1 MATNLATPGVYIEEK
16 NAFPNTVAGIPTSV
30 PAFVGYTQITKKD
43 GRSLINKPVRINSL
57 TDYVNTFGRGI
68 VTKFNIQSADNE
80 EGAVI
85 SVSGKEYKLTP
96 ENPSRF
102 LLFDSIRLYFAN
114 GGSTCWVVSTG
125 GYLKDNNPA
134 PSPAKDDKGG
144 KGNPPPAKQEGG
156 TELNAIS
163 KKALL
168 DGIQALIME
177 EEPSMLLVPE
187 SVMLEEADCF
197 AVQQEMLTH
206 CGFKMKNRFAILDVY
221 NGSRPRTYDKNDV
234 VNRFREGI
242 GLNQLAYG
250 AAYYPWVH
258 ASIID
263 NEEISINY
271 ISNLDVLET
280 ILSKEADEISSNPKK
295 AEEVKNELKRI
306 NQKDQDTEK
315 LTQMLNVISPSFK
328 KLMSGIKTHL
338 NILPP
343 AAGMAGVYCMV
354 DNERGIW
361 KAPANVSVNSV
372 SSPTVKLTHDDQ
384 EDLNV
389 TVSGKSINAIRAF
402 VGDGTTV
409 WGARTLDGNSGD
421 WKYINVRRTITFIEQ
436 SIKYAAKKY
445 VYEPNTANTWV
456 LIRSMISSFLGG
468 IWRQGGLVG
477 LTSGEAYDVQVG
489 LGSTMTSNDVL
500 DGIMRITVKVAVSR
514 PAEFI
519 VITFQQK
526 MQES

>member
-16 NAFPNTVAGIPTSV
+16 NAFSNSVAGIPTSV
-30 PAFVGYTQITKKD
+30 PAFVGYTELTRKD
-43 GRSLINKPVRINSL
+43 GRSLVNKPVRINSL
-57 TDYVNTFGRGI
+57 SDFVKTFGKG
-68 VTKFNIQSADNE
+68 VTTKFKVEATDNE
-80 EGAVI
+80 SEAVI

-96 ENPSRF
+96 EKASRF
-102 LLFDSIRLYFAN
+102 LLYDSMRLYFAN
-114 GGSTCWVVSTG
+114 GGGTCWVVSAG
-125 GYLKDNNPA
+125 GYTKDAKSNAPA
-134 PSPAKDDKGG
+134 AGKDDKNA
-144 KGNPPPAKQEGG
+144 KGNASAAKQEA
-156 TELNAIS
+156 EQNSIS

-168 DGIQALIME
+168 DGINALILE
-177 EEPSMLLVPE
+177 EEPSMLVVPE
-187 SVMLEEADCF
+187 AVMLEEGDCF

-206 CGFKMKNRFAILDVY
+206 CGFKMKDRFAILDVY
-221 NGSRPRTYDKNDV
+221 NGSQARSYDKNDV
-234 VNRFREGI
+234 ISRFREGI

-258 ASIID
+258 AAIVD
-263 NEEISINY
+263 NEEIALDSIA
-271 ISNLDVLET
+271 NLNDLED
-280 ILSKEADEISSNPKK
+280 ILSKEADEISVSPKK
-295 AEEVKNELKRI
+295 AEEVKNELKKMS
-306 NQKDQDTEK
+306 QKDADVEK
-315 LTQMLNVISPSFK
+315 TTQMLNVISPSFK
-328 KLMSGIKTHL
+328 KLMASIKTYL

-372 SSPTVKLTHDDQ
+372 SSPTVKLSHDDQ

-389 TVSGKSINAIRAF
+389 TVSGKSVNAIRAF

-436 SIKYAAKKY
+436 SVKYAAKKY

-477 LTSGEAYDVQVG
+477 LTAAEAYDVQVG
-489 LGSTMTSNDVL
+489 LGSTMTSSDIL
-500 DGIMRITVKVAVSR
+500 DGVMRISVKVAVSR

-519 VITFQQK
+519 VITFEQK